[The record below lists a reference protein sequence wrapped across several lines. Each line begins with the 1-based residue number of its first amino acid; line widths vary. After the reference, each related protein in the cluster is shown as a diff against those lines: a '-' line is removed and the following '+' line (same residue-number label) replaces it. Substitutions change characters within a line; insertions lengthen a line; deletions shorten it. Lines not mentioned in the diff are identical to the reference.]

1 MKKMIISILTYML
14 LAGFPCF
21 SGEIGPEDIDWEK
34 RMSVD
39 PRTGDIT
46 IDIGSRDASELNR
59 SKSPKPAPAPAP
71 EQPHIKESNEGREFI
86 NIDTGERVMGL
97 GGGESINV
105 DTGETYI
112 DIGGGDQYNV
122 DTGEQILD
130 IGDGEKI
137 NVDTGDR
144 ILEVD

>member
-1 MKKMIISILTYML
+1 MKKIIITILTYML
-14 LAGFPCF
+14 LAVSTCF
-21 SGEIGPEDIDWEK
+21 SGELGPGDIDWEK

-46 IDIGSRDASELNR
+46 INTGPRDASELNR
-59 SKSPKPAPAPAP
+59 SKPRKPVSAP
-71 EQPHIKESNEGREFI
+71 EQSHIKESNEGREFI

-97 GGGESINV
+97 GGGESINM

-137 NVDTGDR
+137 NVGTGHR